1 MHPGLP
7 ALPDPARFVQKL
19 PALALVYSEHFMQ
32 KKDF

>member
-19 PALALVYSEHFMQ
+19 PALALVYSKL
-32 KKDF
+32 KKDV